1 MAHDDVYQLT
11 LDGPGKNALS
21 TALMTSVLQ
30 QIRSAGGRP
39 LLVTGAG
46 DAFSAGLNLK
56 EVAAFEPVEM
66 ARYLLLLD
74 ELIDALF
81 DYPGPTVACVN
92 GHAIAGGCVLVLC
105 CDLRV
110 AADDPRIRIGLNEV
124 ARGLE
129 FPPKI
134 LALAR
139 HRVPPRSVTRVLLEG
154 GLHDPR
160 AAFQHGLVDEVSADA
175 AATARAHIAT
185 LAAHPRAVY
194 TSTKRALR
202 AGALALSEEQRRHFD
217 QHVVPAW
224 CAPEVKTRVLA
235 ALKPSR

>member
-1 MAHDDVYQLT
+1 MPSDVYELT
-11 LDGPGKNALS
+11 LDGPGKNAMS
-21 TALMTSVLQ
+21 TTLMTDTLQ

-39 LLVTGAG
+39 LLLTGAG
-46 DAFSAGLNLK
+46 DTFSAGLNLK
-56 EVAAFEPVEM
+56 EVAAFDPPGM
-66 ARYLLLLD
+66 TRYLLLLD
-74 ELIDALF
+74 ELIDTLF
-81 DYPGPTVACVN
+81 EYPGPTVACVN

-110 AADDPRIRIGLNEV
+110 AADDPKIRIGLNEV

-139 HRVPPRSVTRVLLEG
+139 RRVPPRSIERVLLEAA
-154 GLHDPR
+154 LHDPR
-160 AAFQHGLVDEVSADA
+160 AALQHGLVDEVTADA
-175 AATARAHIAT
+175 ATAARAHLAT

-194 TSTKRALR
+194 TATKRALR
-202 AGALALSEEQRRHFD
+202 AGALALSDEQRRHFTE
-217 QHVVPAW
+217 HVVPAW
-224 CAPEVKTRVLA
+224 CAPEVKARVLA